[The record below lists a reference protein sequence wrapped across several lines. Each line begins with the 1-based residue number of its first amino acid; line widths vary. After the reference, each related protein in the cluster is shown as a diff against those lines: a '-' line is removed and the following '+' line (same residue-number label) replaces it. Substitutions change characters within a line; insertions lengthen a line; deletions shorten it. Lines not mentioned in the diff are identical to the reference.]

1 MNGSFIRN
9 DEYLAYVDKLN
20 GDLKASLRK
29 ALEFVNW
36 GKYIHNNSTVF
47 VKPNFTFPYY
57 KEGITT
63 SPQLIKSL
71 LQIIKERT
79 NDVILGESNGGNHSF
94 TAEDAFK
101 GHGMYKICQEAGVR
115 LVNLSNLPWKYIES
129 KIQSKTVKVQLPR
142 LLLEKIDCF
151 ISVPVLKVHVVTGVS
166 LSMKNSW
173 GCYPDTMRC
182 LHHQNFSH
190 KLTLIAKL
198 LKPKIV
204 LVDGTYALDKHGPM
218 YGEAV
223 KTSLILTANNPVV
236 ADALGAMILGIPLE
250 KAKHILMAE
259 KEGVG
264 TTDLQQVRINTNW
277 ERFARQFQIKK
288 TLIDRLS
295 TLLFN
300 SDKLARFVM
309 DSSFTPLIY
318 KVASVLRSAK
328 EKEVVNEMGKYY

>member
-1 MNGSFIRN
+1 MNDSFTRN
-9 DEYLAYVDKLN
+9 NKYCAYVDKLSD
-20 GDLKASLRK
+20 DLKTTLRE
-29 ALEFVNW
+29 ALAFINW
-36 GKYIHNNSTVF
+36 EKYIHKNSTVF

-57 KEGITT
+57 KKGITT

-71 LQIIKERT
+71 LEIIKERT

-94 TAEDAFK
+94 TAEEAFE
-101 GHGMYKICQEAGVR
+101 GHRMYKICKEVGVK
-115 LVNLSNLPWKYIES
+115 LVNLSNLPWKYVES

-142 LLLEKIDCF
+142 LLLGKIDCF

-182 LHHQNFSH
+182 LHHQNLSH
-190 KLTLIAKL
+190 KLTLIARL

-309 DSSFTPLIY
+309 DSPATPLIY
-318 KVASVLRSAK
+318 KVASILRSPE
-328 EKEVVNEMGKYY
+328 EKEVVSQMGKHY

>member
-1 MNGSFIRN
+1 MNNSFTHH
-9 DEYLAYVDKLN
+9 DKYSAYVDKLS
-20 GDLKASLRK
+20 DDPKVTLRK
-29 ALEFVNW
+29 ALEFINW
-36 GKYIHNNSTVF
+36 EKYVHKDSTVF

-71 LQIIKERT
+71 LEIIKEKT
-79 NDVILGESNGGNHSF
+79 NNVILGESNGGNHSF
-94 TAEDAFK
+94 TAEESFE
-101 GHGMYKICQEAGVR
+101 GHGMYKICKEGGVK

-129 KIQSKTVKVQLPR
+129 KVQSKTVKVQLPR

-166 LSMKNSW
+166 LGMKNLW

-190 KLTLIAKL
+190 NLALIAKL

-204 LVDGTYALDKHGPM
+204 IVDGTYALNKHGPM
-218 YGEAV
+218 YGEV
-223 KTSLILTANNPVV
+223 IKTRLIYTANNPVV
-236 ADALGAMILGIPLE
+236 ADSLGAMILGIPLK
-250 KAKHILMAE
+250 KAKHILVAE
-259 KEGVG
+259 KEGIG
-264 TTDLQQVRINTNW
+264 TTDLQEVKISNNW
-277 ERFARQFQIKK
+277 RKFKRQFQIKK
-288 TLIDRLS
+288 TLIDKAS

-309 DSSFTPLIY
+309 DSPATPLIY
-318 KVASVLRSAK
+318 KLASILRSPE
-328 EKEVVNEMGKYY
+328 EKEVVSQMGRHY

>member
-1 MNGSFIRN
+1 MKDSFIRN
-9 DEYLAYVDKLN
+9 DEYLAYIDKLN
-20 GDLKASLRK
+20 GDLKASLQK

-36 GKYIHNNSTVF
+36 KKYIHKNSTVF
-47 VKPNFTFPYY
+47 IKPNLTFPYY

-71 LQIIKERT
+71 LEIIKERT
-79 NDVILGESNGGNHSF
+79 SSVILGESNGGNHSF

-115 LVNLSNLPWKYIES
+115 LVNLSNLSWKYIES

-204 LVDGTYALDKHGPM
+204 LVDGTYALNKHGPM

-236 ADALGAMILGIPLE
+236 ADTLGAMILGIPLQ

-300 SDKLARFVM
+300 SDRLASFVM
-309 DSSFTPLIY
+309 DSPATPLIY
-318 KVASVLRSAK
+318 RVASILRSSQ
-328 EKEVVNEMGKYY
+328 EKEVVSQMGKYY

>member
-1 MNGSFIRN
+1 MNDSFIGN
-9 DEYLAYVDKLN
+9 DEYLAYIDKLD

-29 ALEFVNW
+29 ALQFVNW
-36 GKYIHNNSTVF
+36 EKYIHKNSTVF
-47 VKPNFTFPYY
+47 VKPNFTFPHY

-71 LQIIKERT
+71 LEIIRERT
-79 NDVILGESNGGNHSF
+79 SSVILGESNGGSHSF
-94 TAEDAFK
+94 TAEEAFK
-101 GHGMYKICQEAGVR
+101 GHGMYKICQEVGVR

-129 KIQSKTVKVQLPR
+129 KIQCKTVKVQLPR

-182 LHHQNFSH
+182 LHHQNLSH

-204 LVDGTYALDKHGPM
+204 LVDGIYALDKHGPM

-236 ADALGAMILGIPLE
+236 ADTLGAMILGIPLQ

-264 TTDLQQVRINTNW
+264 TTDLREVRINTDW
-277 ERFARQFQIKK
+277 ERYKRDFQIKK

-309 DSSFTPLIY
+309 DSPFTPLIY
-318 KVASVLRSAK
+318 KVASVLRSSK
-328 EKEVVNEMGKYY
+328 EKEVVNEMGKYH